1 MGTLAKIALV
11 ILGISFTVFVAF
23 FGRLP
28 VFRHTPVA
36 WLHRLISVSI
46 PNGVL
51 AIDQKAT
58 SGRLTSCCW
67 NFGQYIMYDRHP
79 TVLIFFLILL
89 IGGEYL
95 YLPAAWPQ
103 MSLVHR
109 IAGPI
114 VVVLPFIFLYL
125 AAASDPGTI
134 DASNHRYP
142 GFTLLPPHLS
152 GDSKISF
159 NEWLVIWS
167 WALQDGVALGSVTLL
182 AGLLSPLVWGLFWY
196 NIWLVYSG
204 TTTNESLKWSDWQ
217 LEMNDG
223 FAFQRRLPLNRAKD
237 LRLEPAWTRW
247 PVEPEQILVR
257 TQDGRPP
264 RPDSNIAGE
273 GEWERPRKLRELE
286 NLYDIGFWGNIRD
299 IFQPFSIFRDH
310 LTPIAE
316 GRVRRSVKKK
326 RRAHD

>member
-1 MGTLAKIALV
+1 
-11 ILGISFTVFVAF
+11 
-23 FGRLP
+23 
-28 VFRHTPVA
+28 
-36 WLHRLISVSI
+36 
-46 PNGVL
+46 
-51 AIDQKAT
+51 
-58 SGRLTSCCW
+58 
-67 NFGQYIMYDRHP
+67 
-79 TVLIFFLILL
+79 
-89 IGGEYL
+89 
-95 YLPAAWPQ
+95 

-134 DASNHRYP
+134 DASNHVREMARYPYDFVLFHPGAICRTCNILKPARSKHCSVCKRCISRLDHHCIFINNCVGSNNNHWFLLLILTTSVLCSYGAILGTNLMGAKIRQRYP